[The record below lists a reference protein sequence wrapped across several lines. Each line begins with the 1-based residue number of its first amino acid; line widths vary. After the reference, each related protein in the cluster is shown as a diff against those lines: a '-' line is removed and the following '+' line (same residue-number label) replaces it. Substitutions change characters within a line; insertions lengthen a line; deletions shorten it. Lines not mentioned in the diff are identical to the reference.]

1 VPSESAQLL
10 NGIIVLDFTRMLAG
24 PYCTALLS
32 DLGATII
39 KVEPPHG
46 DDQRHIGALEGDYS
60 FSFEVL
66 NRNKRSITINLKNPE
81 GVKLAQ
87 TLAAHADVV
96 VENYRPGVSNRLGI
110 GYETLRRLNPRIVVA
125 SISGFGQ
132 DGPMAQAP
140 SYDVIA
146 QALSGLMSITGTPE
160 GEPSLVGESIAD
172 VAAGIFAAFA
182 IGMALYSREK
192 TGYGQHIDVALFDS
206 LFSMLPTALAQWQL
220 TGKAPERIGNSHAFS
235 APFGAFRA
243 RDGLFTIA
251 VANNK
256 LFAALA
262 QALGMPELPEMPEF
276 ANDALRHQHQAKLT
290 QIVENWAATRSA
302 AEVAQ
307 ELSTAGVPAST
318 VWNVDQAARSS
329 QVRARE
335 LLARVPH
342 PGLGSVFLP
351 QQPVHFSDAPR
362 HVARPAPEL
371 GSDTEAVLAGMLHLS
386 PDEITRLFEEGA
398 IIAKE
403 NT

>member
-1 VPSESAQLL
+1 
-10 NGIIVLDFTRMLAG
+10 MLAG

-160 GEPSLVGESIAD
+160 GESSLVGESIAD

-220 TGKAPERIGNSHAFS
+220 TGKAPNASAIPTHSPLPL
-235 APFGAFRA
+235 APFERA
-243 RDGLFTIA
+243 MGCSR
-251 VANNK
+251 
-256 LFAALA
+256 
-262 QALGMPELPEMPEF
+262 
-276 ANDALRHQHQAKLT
+276 
-290 QIVENWAATRSA
+290 
-302 AEVAQ
+302 
-307 ELSTAGVPAST
+307 
-318 VWNVDQAARSS
+318 
-329 QVRARE
+329 
-335 LLARVPH
+335 
-342 PGLGSVFLP
+342 
-351 QQPVHFSDAPR
+351 
-362 HVARPAPEL
+362 
-371 GSDTEAVLAGMLHLS
+371 
-386 PDEITRLFEEGA
+386 
-398 IIAKE
+398 
-403 NT
+403 